1 MNTPLEQLDT
11 MRALA
16 GRVKNGILRGM
27 GMPASEGRPVLQEA
41 AGLAANLET
50 RLEQAGAV
58 RPRALPQPDAVPLEL
73 LDTPANRRY
82 RDALAVAWQA
92 GLAVDRER
100 YGDKIGT
107 DGCAQV
113 IEMVL
118 ADVVLEIDGPGGR
131 DETRVG
137 R

>member
-16 GRVKNGILRGM
+16 GRVKNTIFRAMRLPGR
-27 GMPASEGRPVLQEA
+27 ASQPVLEEA
-41 AGLAANLET
+41 ANLAAQLET
-50 RLEQAGAV
+50 RLEQVGAV
-58 RPRALPQPDAVPLEL
+58 RPRALPQPDDVPLHL

-82 RDALAVAWQA
+82 RDALQVAWEA

-100 YGDKIGT
+100 YGERIGT

-118 ADVVLEIDGPGGR
+118 RDVEQECFGAAGR
-131 DETRVG
+131 LRE
-137 R
+137 

>member
-16 GRVKNGILRGM
+16 GRVKQTIYRAMRL
-27 GMPASEGRPVLQEA
+27 PTLEARPVLEEA
-41 AGLAANLET
+41 ANLAAQLET

-58 RPRALPQPDAVPLEL
+58 RPRALPQPDDVPLHL

-82 RDALAVAWQA
+82 RDALQVAWEA

-100 YGDKIGT
+100 YGERIGT

-118 ADVVLEIDGPGGR
+118 RDVEQECFGAAGR
-131 DETRVG
+131 LRE
-137 R
+137 

>member
-1 MNTPLEQLDT
+1 MNVTLEQLDA

-16 GRVKNGILRGM
+16 GRVKSGILRGM
-27 GMPASEGRPVLQEA
+27 GTPGAGGRALLEKA
-41 AGLAANLET
+41 AQLAANLET

-58 RPRALPQPDAVPLEL
+58 RPRALPQPDDVPLHL
-73 LDTPANRRY
+73 LDTPTNRRY
-82 RDALAVAWQA
+82 RDALRAAWEA

-100 YGDKIGT
+100 YGDRIGT
-107 DGCAQV
+107 DGCAQA

-118 ADVVLEIDGPGGR
+118 TEVEMEISGPGGR
-131 DETRVG
+131 DEAGVG

>member
-1 MNTPLEQLDT
+1 MTTTLEQLDT
-11 MRALA
+11 MRSLT
-16 GRVKNGILRGM
+16 GRVKQTILRATGAT
-27 GMPASEGRPVLQEA
+27 PKEA
-41 AGLAANLET
+41 ATLMLETAGLAANLET

-58 RPRALPQPDAVPLEL
+58 RPRALPQPDDVPLHL

-82 RDALAVAWQA
+82 RDALRVAWEA
-92 GLAVDRER
+92 GLAVDLER
-100 YGDKIGT
+100 YGEKIGT

-118 ADVVLEIDGPGGR
+118 ADVEMEISGPGGR
-131 DETRVG
+131 DESRV